1 MTGGQLIAACQADPV
16 IEHEHLMS
24 LFPSGTT
31 RHRPAARP
39 GDDGASCAVLSWARS
54 GLMDLTGP
62 PDGPPLA
69 PPFPVLTRAAI
80 LSGAIENLAGD
91 LGRPVRLDLRAI
103 FAGRAAD
110 RGWHRG
116 GTVSGNRTCR
126 LLAAAD
132 GWLAV
137 NLARPDDIRSIPA
150 LLGRDTSADPW
161 AELTA
166 DAAAWPAADLAARA
180 QLLGIPAAVVASA
193 PPAPVRLVPAGPR
206 GTATPLVLDLSA
218 LWAGP
223 LCASILRRAGWR
235 TLKAEDARR
244 PDAARSGSPQFYAG
258 LHAGGQAV
266 QLDFGAESGRA
277 ELRRLAGQAGIVVE
291 SSRPRALRRLGLVAE
306 DWLAAAPGR
315 VWISITGYGREDPQQ
330 RVAFGDDAAAA
341 GGLVARGPDGT
352 PAFCG
357 DAIADPLTGM
367 LAAFAG
373 LAAVRAGGGV
383 LADLSMAGISADLA
397 RPGTGPD
404 WPHRITSD
412 GTGWV
417 VSHGRY
423 RQVVLSP

>member
-1 MTGGQLIAACQADPV
+1 MTAGQLMAACLADPAR
-16 IEHEHLMS
+16 EHEHLASLLPHGTMS
-24 LFPSGTT
+24 
-31 RHRPAARP
+31 HRPAPP
-39 GDDGASCAVLSWARS
+39 GGNGSNCAVLSWARS

-69 PPFPVLTRAAI
+69 PPFPVLTRAAM
-80 LSGAIENLAGD
+80 LAGAIEDLAGD

-110 RGWHRG
+110 LGWRRG
-116 GTVSGNRTCR
+116 GTISGNRTCH

-137 NLARPDDIRSIPA
+137 NLARPDDIASIPA
-150 LLGRDTSADPW
+150 LLGREIGGDTW

-166 DAAAWPAADLAARA
+166 EAAAWPAAELAERA

-193 PPAPVRLVPAGPR
+193 PPAPIRFAQTGPR
-206 GTATPLVLDLSA
+206 GTAATLVLDLSA

-223 LCASILRRAGWR
+223 LCASLLRRAGWR

-244 PDAARSGSPQFYAG
+244 PDAARSGSPRFYAG
-258 LHAGGQAV
+258 LHAGGRAV
-266 QLDFGAESGRA
+266 QLDFGTESGRA
-277 ELRRLAGQAGIVVE
+277 ELRRLAGQAGVVVE
-291 SSRPRALRRLGLVAE
+291 SSRPRALRRLGLIAE

-341 GGLVARGPDGT
+341 GGLVTRGPGGI

-367 LAAFAG
+367 FAALGA

-404 WPHRITSD
+404 WPHCITRD
-412 GTGWV
+412 ATGWV

-423 RQVVLSP
+423 RQAVLPP

>member
-1 MTGGQLIAACQADPV
+1 MTAGQLMAACLADPAR
-16 IEHEHLMS
+16 EHEHLASLLPHGTMS
-24 LFPSGTT
+24 
-31 RHRPAARP
+31 HRPAPP
-39 GDDGASCAVLSWARS
+39 GGNGSNCAVLSWARS

-69 PPFPVLTRAAI
+69 PPFPVLTRAAM
-80 LSGAIENLAGD
+80 LAGAIEDLAGD

-103 FAGRAAD
+103 FASRAAD
-110 RGWHRG
+110 LGWRRG
-116 GTVSGNRTCR
+116 GTISGNRTCR

-137 NLARPDDIRSIPA
+137 NLARPDDIASIPA
-150 LLGRDTSADPW
+150 LLGREIGGDTW

-166 DAAAWPAADLAARA
+166 EAAAWPAAELAERG

-193 PPAPVRLVPAGPR
+193 PPTPIRFAQAGPR
-206 GTATPLVLDLSA
+206 GTAAPLVLDLSA

-223 LCASILRRAGWR
+223 LCASLLRRAGWR

-244 PDAARSGSPQFYAG
+244 PDAARSASPRFYAG
-258 LHAGGQAV
+258 LHAGGRAV
-266 QLDFGAESGRA
+266 QLDFGTESGRA
-277 ELRRLAGQAGIVVE
+277 ELRRLAGQAGVVIE
-291 SSRPRALRRLGLVAE
+291 SSRPRALRRFGLVAE

-341 GGLVARGPDGT
+341 GGLVARGPGGI

-367 LAAFAG
+367 FAALAA
-373 LAAVRAGGGV
+373 LAAVRAGGGA

-404 WPHRITSD
+404 WPHRTTSD

-417 VSHGRY
+417 VSHGSH
-423 RQVVLSP
+423 RQVVLPP

>member
-1 MTGGQLIAACQADPV
+1 
-16 IEHEHLMS
+16 
-24 LFPSGTT
+24 
-31 RHRPAARP
+31 
-39 GDDGASCAVLSWARS
+39 
-54 GLMDLTGP
+54 MDLTGP

-69 PPFPVLTRAAI
+69 PPFPVLTRAAM
-80 LSGAIENLAGD
+80 LAGAIEDLAGD

-110 RGWHRG
+110 LGWRRG
-116 GTVSGNRTCR
+116 GTVSGNRTCH

-132 GWLAV
+132 DWLAV
-137 NLARPDDIRSIPA
+137 NLSRPDDIASIPA
-150 LLGRDTSADPW
+150 LLGREIGGDTW
-161 AELTA
+161 TELTA
-166 DAAAWPAADLAARA
+166 DAAAWPAAELAQRA

-193 PPAPVRLVPAGPR
+193 PPAPMGFAQAGPR
-206 GTATPLVLDLSA
+206 GPAAPLVLDLSA

-223 LCASILRRAGWR
+223 LCASLLRRAGWR

-244 PDAARSGSPQFYAG
+244 PDAARSGSPRFYAE

-266 QLDFGAESGRA
+266 QLDFGTESGHE
-277 ELRRLAGQAGIVVE
+277 ELRRLAGQAGIVIE

-341 GGLVARGPDGT
+341 GGLVARGDDGV

-367 LAAFAG
+367 FAALAA

-404 WPHRITSD
+404 WPHRITRD
-412 GTGWV
+412 GAGWV
-417 VSHGRY
+417 VSHGRH
-423 RQVVLSP
+423 RQAVLPP